1 MIGWWLKHILNSAPK
16 NKLLGIFWLIFI
28 DLLNLRHMKS
38 ILYNVARKDFSK
50 IVDTSFFRKVFDHC
64 RVKNKLIMRSLKI
77 VKFVS
82 ILWTHEKKVLKGH

>member
-38 ILYNVARKDFSK
+38 ILYNLARKDFSK
-50 IVDTSFFRKVFDHC
+50 IVETSFFRKVFDHC
-64 RVKNKLIMRSLKI
+64 RV
-77 VKFVS
+77 VAV
-82 ILWTHEKKVLKGH
+82 